1 MPATAFPAEPEFPKE
16 QRGRGRVAL
25 RYEDVAQDGRM
36 MLGAAPQALGEA
48 VWRAILRKHPSSAL
62 MREQGVLPI
71 LSRLV
76 VVGGDGPCSV
86 DETLDAI
93 GSYETAASLGAT
105 GEVERLHLNMW
116 ARLEG
121 PRAST
126 FDPQPARAGERQL
139 VGRVFGEHVFTRPFA
154 PPSERKVVRLA
165 LPGLPEVP
173 EARYVP
179 RTVLEVLTAPPSA
192 TPLDG
197 EPTPD
202 GVPFV
207 FGVAHTDSNQHVNS
221 LVYPRLFEEA
231 AVRRLALNGVVRP
244 VLAREAEL
252 LYRKPSF
259 AGEQVRI
266 VLRTFRDGTRYL
278 ATGTFVP
285 ESALATA
292 ESLAAARPLCAV
304 RMVLA

>member
-1 MPATAFPAEPEFPKE
+1 MPATAFPAEPDVSEE

-25 RYEDVAQDGRM
+25 RYEDVAQDGRL

-48 VWRAILRKHPSSAL
+48 VWRATLRKHPSSAL

-76 VVGGDGPCSV
+76 IVGGDGPCSV
-86 DETLDAI
+86 DEPLDAL
-93 GSYETAASLGAT
+93 GCYDTAASLGAS

-126 FDPQPARAGERQL
+126 FDPQPARAREHQL
-139 VGRVFGEHVFTRPFA
+139 VSRVFGEHVFTRPFA

-165 LPGLPEVP
+165 LPGLPAVP

-179 RTVLEVLTAPPSA
+179 RTVLEVLAAPPSA
-192 TPLDG
+192 TPLDA
-197 EPTPD
+197 ELTRD

-231 AVRRLALNGVVRP
+231 AVRRLALNGVARP
-244 VLAREAEL
+244 VLARQVEL

-266 VLRTFRDGTRYL
+266 VLRTFRDGARYL

-292 ESLAAARPLCAV
+292 ESRAAARPLCAV
-304 RMVLA
+304 RMILA